1 LNLTSFDAEFNVDSE
16 YQIKILKKLNFDI
29 KKSDLL
35 LGDKGGLFSVIGF
48 LAIHQRH

>member
-1 LNLTSFDAEFNVDSE
+1 MLIPN
-16 YQIKILKKLNFDI
+16 IKLKFKKKQNFDI

-35 LGDKGGLFSVIGF
+35 MDDEGGLFSVIGL